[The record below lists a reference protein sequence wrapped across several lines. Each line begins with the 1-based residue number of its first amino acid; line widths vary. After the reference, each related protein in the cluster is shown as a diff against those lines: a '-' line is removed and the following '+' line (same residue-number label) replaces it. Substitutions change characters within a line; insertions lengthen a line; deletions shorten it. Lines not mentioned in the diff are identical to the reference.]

1 MQVQIFRAANLQAA
15 LEEIREQL
23 GPNASVLR
31 TRQCREGW
39 MGWLGR
45 SYVEVTASSGEEQG
59 DDVPLDHLRFNRMR
73 LDEAPGVAGV
83 LDTHLGHPNPDS
95 LDLSTDRHQP
105 SNPLPIDSRQ
115 TKLARRSIDSIPSR
129 LSIAPQTSGI
139 HHRAVDPFSEYRTGL
154 ISLGVSPVIADRWI
168 RSTSG
173 FVANLD
179 DRYEQ
184 TFLDHLTL
192 SVAREI
198 RLSGPIQVNPGER
211 RIVALIGPTGVGK
224 TTTIAKLAAGF
235 RIQSKRRVGL
245 LTIDTFRI
253 AAVQQLQAYAQIM
266 DLPMVV
272 VESADQMRSAI
283 DKLGDV
289 DLILIDTAG
298 RSPKGDINLAGL
310 TDLLRTAQPDETHLV
325 ISATSTAAVVRS
337 AIEGF
342 SAARPTAAILTKL
355 DETPYTAGV
364 LSAITSSNG
373 FVGVPVSYVTNG
385 QHVPD
390 DIAIATAAQLTARLL
405 PATMAAPQI
414 EAA

>member
-1 MQVQIFRAANLQAA
+1 MQVKIFRAANLQAA

-31 TRQCREGW
+31 TRQCRDGW

-45 SYVEVTASSGEEQG
+45 SYVEVTASSGDQQR
-59 DDVPLDHLRFNRMR
+59 D
-73 LDEAPGVAGV
+73 AAGMTAD
-83 LDTHLGHPNPDS
+83 DTHRSLGRLPGNQPTPN
-95 LDLSTDRHQP
+95 T
-105 SNPLPIDSRQ
+105 LPIDARQ
-115 TKLARRSIDSIPSR
+115 TLSVVGRMPTNPSR
-129 LSIAPQTSGI
+129 PTGRPHLNHSLYS
-139 HHRAVDPFSEYRTGL
+139 DPTADYRTGL
-154 ISLGVSPVIADRWI
+154 ISLGVSEAVADRWI

-173 FVANLD
+173 FVANLGD
-179 DRYEQ
+179 PVEPSWLEQ
-184 TFLDHLTL
+184 LQR

-198 RLSGPIQVNPGER
+198 RLSGAIQLNPGER

-224 TTTIAKLAAGF
+224 TTTVAKLAAGF

-266 DLPMVV
+266 DLPMSV
-272 VESADQMRSAI
+272 VESTDQMRGAI
-283 DKLGDV
+283 DQLGDV

-298 RSPKGDINLAGL
+298 RSPKGDMSIAGL
-310 TDLLRTAQPDETHLV
+310 AELLRTAQPDETHLV
-325 ISATSTAAVVRS
+325 ISATSTAAVVQS
-337 AIEGF
+337 ALDGF
-342 SAARPTAAILTKL
+342 AAARPTAAILSKL

-364 LSAITSSNG
+364 LSALTSSRDRLG
-373 FVGVPVSYVTNG
+373 LPISYVTNG

-390 DIAIATAAQLTARLL
+390 DIAVATAQRLTERLI
-405 PATMAAPQI
+405 PAPAGVRQF

>member
-1 MQVQIFRAANLQAA
+1 MQVKIFRAANLQAA

-31 TRQCREGW
+31 TRQCRDGW

-45 SYVEVTASSGEEQG
+45 SYVEVTASSGDQQR
-59 DDVPLDHLRFNRMR
+59 D
-73 LDEAPGVAGV
+73 AAGMTAD
-83 LDTHLGHPNPDS
+83 DTHRSLGRFPGIQHAPN
-95 LDLSTDRHQP
+95 T
-105 SNPLPIDSRQ
+105 LPIDSRQ
-115 TKLARRSIDSIPSR
+115 TLSVVGRMPMSPAGSTSPNRPTGATGLDHSR
-129 LSIAPQTSGI
+129 YS
-139 HHRAVDPFSEYRTGL
+139 DPTADYRTGL
-154 ISLGVSPVIADRWI
+154 ISLGVSEAVADRWI

-173 FVANLD
+173 FVANLGD
-179 DRYEQ
+179 PVEPSWLEQ
-184 TFLDHLTL
+184 LQR

-198 RLSGPIQVNPGER
+198 RLSGAIQLNPGER

-224 TTTIAKLAAGF
+224 TTTVAKLAAGF

-266 DLPMVV
+266 DLPMSV
-272 VESADQMRSAI
+272 VESTDQMRGAI
-283 DKLGDV
+283 DQLGDV

-298 RSPKGDINLAGL
+298 RSPKGDMSIAGL
-310 TDLLRTAQPDETHLV
+310 AELLRTAQPDETHLV
-325 ISATSTAAVVRS
+325 ISATSTAAVVQS
-337 AIEGF
+337 ALDGF
-342 SAARPTAAILTKL
+342 AAARPTAAILSKL

-364 LSAITSSNG
+364 LSALTSSRDRLG
-373 FVGVPVSYVTNG
+373 LPISYVTNG

-390 DIAIATAAQLTARLL
+390 DIAVATAQRLTERLI
-405 PATMAAPQI
+405 PAPVGVRQF

>member
-1 MQVQIFRAANLQAA
+1 MQIKIFRAANLQAA

-31 TRQCREGW
+31 TRQCRDGW

-45 SYVEVTASSGEEQG
+45 SYVEVTASSGDEHQDQPRMDLGNRLPGPPTGRLSRHTLESPTGQNIHTA
-59 DDVPLDHLRFNRMR
+59 DHL
-73 LDEAPGVAGV
+73 
-83 LDTHLGHPNPDS
+83 
-95 LDLSTDRHQP
+95 
-105 SNPLPIDSRQ
+105 IDSRH
-115 TKLARRSIDSIPSR
+115 TAISRLSNGPTASR
-129 LSIAPQTSGI
+129 LSIASQTSGV
-139 HHRAVDPFSEYRTGL
+139 HQAPVDPYSEYRTGL
-154 ISLGVSPVIADRWI
+154 ISLGVSPTIADRWL
-168 RSTSG
+168 RSTGG
-173 FVANLD
+173 FVANLG

-184 TFLDHLTL
+184 TFLDHLAL

-198 RLSGPIQVNPGER
+198 RLSGPIQINPGER

-224 TTTIAKLAAGF
+224 TTTVAKLAAGF
-235 RIQSKRRVGL
+235 RIRSKRRVGL

-266 DLPMVV
+266 DLPMSV
-272 VESADQMRSAI
+272 VESADQMRDAI

-298 RSPKGDINLAGL
+298 RSPKGDMNLAGL

-325 ISATSTAAVVRS
+325 ISATSTAAVVQS
-337 AIEGF
+337 AIDGF
-342 SAARPTAAILTKL
+342 SAARPTATILTKL

-364 LSAITSSNG
+364 LSAITSSSH
-373 FVGVPVSYVTNG
+373 FVGIPVSYVTNG

-390 DIAIATAAQLTARLL
+390 DIAIATTDQLVARLL
-405 PATMAAPQI
+405 PAGMGAAQT

>member
-1 MQVQIFRAANLQAA
+1 MQVKIFRAANLQAA

-23 GPNASVLR
+23 GPHASVLR
-31 TRQCREGW
+31 TRQCRDGW

-45 SYVEVTASSGEEQG
+45 SYVEVTASTG
-59 DDVPLDHLRFNRMR
+59 DQQRDAGGLPTDDSHRFPSRVPGMTHP
-73 LDEAPGVAGV
+73 PG
-83 LDTHLGHPNPDS
+83 TP
-95 LDLSTDRHQP
+95 
-105 SNPLPIDSRQ
+105 PIDSRQ
-115 TKLARRSIDSIPSR
+115 TLSVVPRLAEDDRQVAAATSR
-129 LSIAPQTSGI
+129 ITPSGI
-139 HHRAVDPFSEYRTGL
+139 HPRSIADPTSQYRTGL
-154 ISLGVSPVIADRWI
+154 LSLGVSETVADRWI

-179 DRYEQ
+179 ERWDHSWLEQ
-184 TFLDHLTL
+184 LQR

-198 RLSGPIQVNPGER
+198 RLSGPIRLSPGER

-224 TTTIAKLAAGF
+224 TTTVAKLAAGF

-266 DLPMVV
+266 DLPMSV
-272 VESADQMRSAI
+272 VESSDQMRGAI
-283 DKLGDV
+283 DQLGDV

-298 RSPKGDINLAGL
+298 RSPKGDMNIAGL
-310 TDLLRTAQPDETHLV
+310 AELLRTAQPDETHLV
-325 ISATSTAAVVRS
+325 ISATSTAAVVQS
-337 AIEGF
+337 ALDGF
-342 SAARPTAAILTKL
+342 AAARPTAAILSKL

-364 LSAITSSNG
+364 LSALTASREHIG
-373 FVGVPVSYVTNG
+373 LPISYVTNG

-390 DIAIATAAQLTARLL
+390 DIAVATAETLVERLV
-405 PATMAAPQI
+405 PAPVGVRQI